1 MSRQATA
8 DVFLPRERA
17 SASVAGA
24 GVDKQ
29 RSRGLQARVEPALGV
44 PPECSPED
52 GKGGSLAEQQ
62 QLFLAAITTPE
73 ADPGQEALTAA
84 ARLLTPSATLSPAQ
98 RLEIYRSGYHARL
111 IECLTDDYP
120 TLQHALGEAEFE
132 RVCRDYITCYPS
144 RGPSLNVFGQHMA
157 QHMTEH
163 CRVLPRPEARFL
175 AELAEL
181 EWTIV
186 AAIHAPGGSIL
197 KPEDLVT
204 VAPDAWPDAKLIVN
218 PSLRVLRTE
227 HPVNAYFQALRAGRP
242 VPIPPPKASVVG
254 VYRTGRSVWRL
265 PLDVGMADLLQLLAK
280 GEPLGAAM
288 DSCAQ
293 RLGSDDEGAAA
304 AKVTRWFSSA
314 VSSGLFSGVTLP
326 GAA

>member
-8 DVFLPRERA
+8 DVVLPRERA

-24 GVDKQ
+24 ALE
-29 RSRGLQARVEPALGV
+29 RPHSRLERGPTEPSLEALE
-44 PPECSPED
+44 PR
-52 GKGGSLAEQQ
+52 SLAEQQ

-73 ADPGQEALTAA
+73 DDPGQDVLGAA
-84 ARLLTPSATLSPAQ
+84 ARLLTPSATLSQGQ

-120 TLQHALGEAEFE
+120 TLQHALGETEFD
-132 RVCRDYITCYPS
+132 RVCRGYISCYPS
-144 RGPSLNVFGQHMA
+144 RAPSLNVFGQHMA
-157 QHMTEH
+157 EH
-163 CRVLPRPEARFL
+163 CRALQRPESSFL
-175 AELAEL
+175 GELAEL

-186 AAIHAPGGSIL
+186 LAIHAPGGSIL
-197 KPEDLVT
+197 KPEDLVS
-204 VAPDAWPDAKLIVN
+204 VAPEAWPDAKLIVN

-242 VPIPPPKASVVG
+242 ISIPAPKASVVG

-288 DSCAQ
+288 DRCAQ